1 MTAGVTT
8 GGYAV
13 TCPHC
18 GGTHKETCH
27 RIRAIE
33 YHENGTIKRVE
44 FHAPEPVAGIVTP
57 LVSVGRLPAGALS
70 DSD

>member
-1 MTAGVTT
+1 MTVGVTSA
-8 GGYAV
+8 GFGVA
-13 TCPHC
+13 CPHC

-27 RIRAIE
+27 KIRAIE
-33 YHENGTIKRVE
+33 YYENGTIKRVE
-44 FHAPEPVAGIVTP
+44 FHAPAPVVGIVTP